1 MSVGDYIVIGIV
13 ALLFVLAVISTV
25 RYNRRL
31 GCSGC
36 SGDCSS
42 CEKRTGTIKPG
53 KINKLFFL
61 TNRCESFADFQGTF
75 LKASPK

>member
-25 RYNRRL
+25 RYNLRG

-42 CEKRTGTIKPG
+42 CGKRKKDEDDKTGEK
-53 KINKLFFL
+53 
-61 TNRCESFADFQGTF
+61 
-75 LKASPK
+75 